1 MLVSFEIFYPRN
13 QESNSGSKLMQFFKN
28 GLQEDVKKEKKLEN
42 EQLEVNG
49 LEKCD
54 KELPKAEIMQEPM
67 EKTSC

>member
-1 MLVSFEIFYPRN
+1 
-13 QESNSGSKLMQFFKN
+13 MQFFKN